1 MGASLEPN
9 LLEMRIGDRTL
20 IRPCPYDV
28 ILNRAH
34 ARTFHLQ
41 KRIQESKPELKQDEE
56 IKDVLEEQVLDF
68 DVPNPSNVQ

>member
-1 MGASLEPN
+1 
-9 LLEMRIGDRTL
+9 MRIGDRTI

-41 KRIQESKPELKQDEE
+41 KRIQDSKPELKQDEE
-56 IKDVLEEQVLDF
+56 IKDVLEEKVLDF
-68 DVPNPSNVQ
+68 DIGNSPKVQ